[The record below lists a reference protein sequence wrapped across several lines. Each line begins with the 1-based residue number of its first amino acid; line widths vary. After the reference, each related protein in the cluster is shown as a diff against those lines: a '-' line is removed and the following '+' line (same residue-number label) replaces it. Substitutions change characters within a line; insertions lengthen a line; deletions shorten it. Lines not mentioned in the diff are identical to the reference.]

1 MGKKHLKLQGILKLG
16 QSRDDKLRRVTLKVD
31 GADIVFALQVLDY
44 AYIRACVSYISSSSI
59 FHHNNGGN
67 REFDSSGTVCSDPLM
82 VVMRP
87 IFCMKPNEGGKV
99 SKPHTC

>member
-44 AYIRACVSYISSSSI
+44 AYIHAFV
-59 FHHNNGGN
+59 
-67 REFDSSGTVCSDPLM
+67 
-82 VVMRP
+82 
-87 IFCMKPNEGGKV
+87 
-99 SKPHTC
+99 